1 MISSHQSK
9 KRSSVGDDLL
19 SHSSMKR
26 ATNEDDVSEDA
37 NPQLHQEII
46 DTIIGVR
53 QTRQN
58 SGTGI
63 MSTVA
68 VGIKKFWAVASKDN
82 SILKV
87 YKN

>member
-1 MISSHQSK
+1 
-9 KRSSVGDDLL
+9 
-19 SHSSMKR
+19 MKR

-68 VGIKKFWAVASKDN
+68 VGIKKF
-82 SILKV
+82 
-87 YKN
+87 

>member
-1 MISSHQSK
+1 
-9 KRSSVGDDLL
+9 
-19 SHSSMKR
+19 MKR
-26 ATNEDDVSEDA
+26 ATNEDDVSDA
-37 NPQLHQEII
+37 NHQLHQEII

-53 QTRQN
+53 QTRQS

-68 VGIKKFWAVASKDN
+68 VGIIKFWAVASKDN
-82 SILKV
+82 SIFKV